1 LRAVRGS
8 ARRRCARRVAPIHAH
23 PNHPPHLGVPHLGV
37 EGRRPLRPDPASSP
51 RDTALHTLG
60 TPGRAPQAG
69 AALQGRQGPERHRRA
84 APGLRPRR
92 AAKPSAGGGKGRKAG
107 FALLA
112 GAAGLA
118 LKNRDKLPGPLGR
131 GRAEEPVADVP
142 PTPDPLAPAAR
153 TTPAAT
159 PTTTGPA
166 ATIPPTPPTA
176 TPPGV

>member
-1 LRAVRGS
+1 VRRKPAPRSKADKALSGIAGLLPGS
-8 ARRRCARRVAPIHAH
+8 V
-23 PNHPPHLGVPHLGV
+23 LG
-37 EGRRPLRPDPASSP
+37 
-51 RDTALHTLG
+51 
-60 TPGRAPQAG
+60 
-69 AALQGRQGPERHRRA
+69 
-84 APGLRPRR
+84 R